1 MRIIVIGPPG
11 AGKGTQANKLAA
23 KMAVPHVSTR
33 QLLRES
39 VSMGTKPGVATK
51 HYVEAGDPVPAGVTN
66 ALVADRLSQPDCRS
80 RGFILDGYPRS
91 PDQTEALTR
100 TLTANDASIDAV
112 LHFQVCKG
120 ELLKRLRQRARADDT
135 DDVVEHR
142 LQVYREQ
149 SAPLLDHYRNELI
162 TVDGIGSINDVF
174 ARALRALGL

>member
-1 MRIIVIGPPG
+1 MRIIVIGPPV
-11 AGKGTQANKLAA
+11 GKGTQANKLAT
-23 KMAVPHVSTR
+23 KLAVPHVSTG

-39 VSMGTKPGVATK
+39 VSMGAKLGVAAK
-51 HYVEAGDPVPAGVTN
+51 HYVEAGDLVPSGVTN

-91 PDQTEALTR
+91 PDQAKALTR

-112 LHFQVCKG
+112 LNFQVCKG

-135 DDVVEHR
+135 DDVVERR

-174 ARALRALGL
+174 ARALRALSL

>member
-23 KMAVPHVSTR
+23 KLAVPHVSTG

-39 VSMGTKPGVATK
+39 VSMETKPGVAAE
-51 HYVEAGDPVPAGVTN
+51 HYVEAGDLVPSGVTD

-91 PDQTEALTR
+91 LDQTDSPTR

-112 LHFQVCKG
+112 LNFQVCDQID
-120 ELLKRLRQRARADDT
+120 ERA
-135 DDVVEHR
+135 EH
-142 LQVYREQ
+142 QW
-149 SAPLLDHYRNELI
+149 SG
-162 TVDGIGSINDVF
+162 DG
-174 ARALRALGL
+174 ACCMTTK